1 MTQNNDQKI
10 LKLIQD
16 MPEDGMALLMEQYM
30 GLLWSA
36 CRLYLNNPED
46 IRECVQETFLDFY
59 AHRERFCQEK
69 GTLKAYLYVIAKR
82 KAIRMA
88 AVNDRESFLQTE
100 AALVEV
106 TWNEEQIL
114 DHVVL
119 EEALSKLQE
128 QDSRVIRM
136 KYYDGM
142 TCAEIAHA
150 MQLPM
155 ETVKKRQQ
163 RSLKKLRRILVVLA
177 LLSALTAC
185 AAAVVY
191 RYRFSSSTGFQSYE
205 EDVASW
211 QEMAEEPFT
220 VETKLGEIQIQNA
233 VQKGNKVILKLSCP
247 NQDAVCEEISDIRLA
262 DSEGNNARISHSS
275 QWNRSSSD
283 TDEPIQVK
291 LEFTFQNVEDSFIL
305 FIFGAECTIPM
316 KPIGQF
322 EHLSDI
328 GVSQTKNGRTILLDP
343 QWNED
348 SLHVDAY
355 VYSENVW
362 KITRL
367 SHWEDRTWGCKNLL
381 DGYAFSY
388 HEEDPYDP
396 YLLDINY
403 LQLKS
408 VGENPIVH
416 IPIPE
421 DRATVD
427 IPFKIGEDEYHIT
440 EIQRTKGT
448 YEYYTGSTDEDM
460 VQRWGDEVL
469 IKVEP
474 VKLEENTSFLGVA
487 AKLGTIH
494 YQETQIYSSRTGKTT
509 KGKTMENFV
518 PLVDNTFGL
527 FLFEPDPW
535 IRFGF
540 TDPEDI
546 SSEADLRIESI
557 YKEWDENFHFRLKR

>member
-16 MPEDGMALLMEQYM
+16 MPEEGIALLMEQHM

-88 AVNDRESFLQTE
+88 AGNDRESFLQPE
-100 AALVEV
+100 AALAED

-114 DHVVL
+114 DHAVL

-128 QDSRVIRM
+128 QDSRMIRM

-142 TCAEIAHA
+142 TCSEIAHA
-150 MQLPM
+150 MHLPL

-163 RSLKKLRRILVVLA
+163 RSLKKLRRILVALA
-177 LLSALTAC
+177 LLAALTAC

-191 RYRFSSSTGFQSYE
+191 RYRFSPSTGFQSYE

-211 QEMAEEPFT
+211 QEMAEDPFT
-220 VETKLGEIQIQNA
+220 VETELGEIQIQNA
-233 VQKGNKVILKLSCP
+233 VQKGNKVILQLSCP
-247 NQDAVCEEISDIRLA
+247 NQDAVCEEIHNIRLA
-262 DSEGNNARISHSS
+262 DSNGKNARISHSS
-275 QWNRSSSD
+275 QWTKSSSD

-291 LEFTFQNVEDSFIL
+291 LEFTFQNVEDNFIL
-305 FIFGAECTIPM
+305 FIFGTECIIPM

-348 SLHVDAY
+348 SLQVDAY
-355 VYSENVW
+355 VYSEDVW

-367 SHWEDRTWGCKNLL
+367 SHWEDRTWGWKKLL
-381 DGYAFSY
+381 DSYAFSY
-388 HEEDPYDP
+388 YAEDPDDY
-396 YLLDINY
+396 YVLDINY
-403 LQLKS
+403 LQLNS

-421 DRATVD
+421 DRVTVD
-427 IPFKIGEDEYHIT
+427 IPFAVGEDEYHIT
-440 EIQRTKGT
+440 EIQRIKGT
-448 YEYYTGSTDEDM
+448 YEYYTGSADEDM
-460 VQRWGDEVL
+460 VQRWGDEIL
-469 IKVEP
+469 IKVDP
-474 VKLEENTSFLGVA
+474 VKLEENTSFLGVV

-494 YQETQIYSSRTGKTT
+494 YQETKIYSSKTGKTT
-509 KGKTMENFV
+509 KGKTLDSFV
-518 PLVDNTFGL
+518 PLADNEFRL
-527 FLFEPDPW
+527 VLLKPDPW
-535 IRFGF
+535 IRLGF
-540 TDPEDI
+540 MDPEEI
-546 SSEADLRIESI
+546 PSEADLRIESI
-557 YKEWDENFHFRLKR
+557 YKEWNENFHFRLKR

>member
-128 QDSRVIRM
+128 QDSRMIRM

-291 LEFTFQNVEDSFIL
+291 LEFTFQSVEDSFIL

-322 EHLSDI
+322 GHLSDI

-355 VYSENVW
+355 VYSEDVW

-546 SSEADLRIESI
+546 SSEADLRIKSI